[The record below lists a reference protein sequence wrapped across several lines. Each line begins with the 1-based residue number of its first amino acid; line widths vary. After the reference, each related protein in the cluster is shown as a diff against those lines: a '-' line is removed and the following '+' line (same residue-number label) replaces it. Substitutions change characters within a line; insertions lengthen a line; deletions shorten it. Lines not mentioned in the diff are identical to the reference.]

1 MAVAAGGL
9 LARLRRDVPVLERAE
24 TLDGPARY
32 PAFPARGRL
41 SSNTQ

>member
-24 TLDGPARY
+24 TFDGSAGPDVPRSGA
-32 PAFPARGRL
+32 AL
-41 SSNTQ
+41 